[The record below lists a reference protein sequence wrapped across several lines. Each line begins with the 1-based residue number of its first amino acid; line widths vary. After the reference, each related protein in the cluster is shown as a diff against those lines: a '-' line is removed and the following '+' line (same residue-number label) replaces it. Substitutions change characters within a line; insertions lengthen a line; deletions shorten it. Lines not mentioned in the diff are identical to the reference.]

1 MCYLATEIYLVR
13 LIDKG
18 QGKLILKVSD
28 PCLYNL
34 RKIVS
39 GCVILINVKLPQ
51 LASNQRVIS
60 SYYDSNQGI
69 VCY

>member
-1 MCYLATEIYLVR
+1 MCYLAIEIYLVR

-18 QGKLILKVSD
+18 HGKLILKVSD

-34 RKIVS
+34 RKIVP
-39 GCVILINVKLPQ
+39 GCVILINMKFLQ
-51 LASNQRVIS
+51 LASNQRVIG
-60 SYYDSNQGI
+60 SYYDTNQGI